1 MNRIN
6 KTLDTIY
13 ERINELSGVD
23 AFGWGY
29 SLFKKTKAILGTLI
43 TGTNKVLETSKSNTL
58 YREVLRF
65 LEHIEKSLSRE
76 PYRTLFELGLIQ

>member
-1 MNRIN
+1 MDRIN

-29 SLFKKTKAILGTLI
+29 SLYKKTKAILGTLI

-58 YREVLRF
+58 YIQQVLT
-65 LEHIEKSLSRE
+65 LE
-76 PYRTLFELGLIQ
+76 

>member
-1 MNRIN
+1 MDRIN

-43 TGTNKVLETSKSNTL
+43 AENKVLETSKSKPKKHKKDLT
-58 YREVLRF
+58 YRPIKDKTDKF
-65 LEHIEKSLSRE
+65 W
-76 PYRTLFELGLIQ
+76 P

>member
-1 MNRIN
+1 MCVPLEELKEESKILSGRTLLNRNNKTNRIN

-43 TGTNKVLETSKSNTL
+43 TGKT
-58 YREVLRF
+58 RF
-65 LEHIEKSLSRE
+65 
-76 PYRTLFELGLIQ
+76 